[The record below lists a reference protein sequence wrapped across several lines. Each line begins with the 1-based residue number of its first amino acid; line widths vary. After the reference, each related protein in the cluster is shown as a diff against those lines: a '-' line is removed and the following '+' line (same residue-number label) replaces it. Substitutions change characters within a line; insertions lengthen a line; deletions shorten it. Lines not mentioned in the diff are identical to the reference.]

1 VLEEG
6 EEVLAELSMNSL
18 DEKFRSYIGDKEGTI
33 ISNDNL
39 LSYEELKSQF
49 NESAYEAYTEFVSLF
64 LQLPGINYKN
74 DFGIDYDLKRKF
86 EDTLMDK
93 KIAIE
98 FLEAG
103 MAQRTKQISATDMV
117 SDNLCFYIVRGM
129 LGEMLNKLHEDE
141 NW

>member
-1 VLEEG
+1 
-6 EEVLAELSMNSL
+6 
-18 DEKFRSYIGDKEGTI
+18 
-33 ISNDNL
+33 
-39 LSYEELKSQF
+39 
-49 NESAYEAYTEFVSLF
+49 
-64 LQLPGINYKN
+64 
-74 DFGIDYDLKRKF
+74 
-86 EDTLMDK
+86 MDK